1 MLSIRKGLIRFL
13 IGSFMV
19 KNIIKIVKGNQFTLD
34 SDLSHFDVILLALR
48 YFIMLLRGLIFL
60 RRKVFLG
67 CAVKISK
74 KNNLQLGRWVKI
86 SDFVNIDALAKSPV
100 LIGDNCSI
108 GDYSRIE
115 CTGSV
120 QKVGLGFRMGA
131 GSGIGAFSFVGA
143 AGGVEIGENVIMGQY
158 VSFHSEN
165 HVFDKLDIPIKH
177 QGVTNKGIK
186 VGQDCWVG
194 SKVTFLDGTIIG
206 CGSVVAAGAVVSGV
220 FPDNVIIGGV
230 PARIIKYRR

>member
-86 SDFVNIDALAKSPV
+86 SDFVNS
-100 LIGDNCSI
+100 
-108 GDYSRIE
+108 
-115 CTGSV
+115 
-120 QKVGLGFRMGA
+120 
-131 GSGIGAFSFVGA
+131 
-143 AGGVEIGENVIMGQY
+143 
-158 VSFHSEN
+158 
-165 HVFDKLDIPIKH
+165 
-177 QGVTNKGIK
+177 
-186 VGQDCWVG
+186 
-194 SKVTFLDGTIIG
+194 
-206 CGSVVAAGAVVSGV
+206 
-220 FPDNVIIGGV
+220 
-230 PARIIKYRR
+230 